1 MFKKS
6 TLIIKKPLVVL
17 IAILLLASVLR
28 VYKVSSLPLG
38 LNIDEVSQGYNAYSL
53 LLTGRDRYGK
63 LFPILFKSYESFQ
76 PPLYTY
82 LTVFPMFLFGKTNF
96 SVRFVSI
103 TSQLVVVC
111 LTFLI
116 MEKVFSKRKMLSLL
130 SAFVVSISPW
140 SIFFSRYATEA
151 SLGLVLILG
160 SIYFLITTER
170 KKLRIITAFLLLGL
184 STHAYYTEKVV
195 SFLLLFGYTVIDWK
209 LIRDNKKT
217 FIVGFFLFAV
227 LLSPHLYMINKGAFF
242 RRFDQV
248 TYLDSS
254 SFDKFGGKYQGDM
267 FGRFVYIAREFA
279 SQYVAYYSP
288 KNLFFIPDSQQGRS
302 VPNLS
307 VFYSWMFVP
316 FLAGIA
322 FLIKEKISKNQKL
335 LLWTMFV
342 SVIPAALSRDAFY
355 TIRTLLFLWF
365 VSLLI
370 GIGIG
375 YFYEKFNRKR
385 TGCLILLIITMLS
398 LFDLHRKYFVM
409 FGYERASAFGG
420 FDKVIAD
427 YIKNDEKE
435 VLVDLSERDLATGL
449 RMVYYLD
456 FEPKKFQ
463 DEIGYKYLDNY
474 YTGYDV
480 ETQYN
485 LGNVQVRPIIWEED
499 VYKRQLIV
507 GDSISIS
514 DSQVLEHKL
523 QLLYEFNFFDGG
535 RSIRVFTT
543 NPLSKCEAG
552 PEMNKDD
559 DKCFH
564 YLE

>member
-1 MFKKS
+1 MFEKS
-6 TLIIKKPLVVL
+6 LLIIKKPLVVL
-17 IAILLLASVLR
+17 IVILLLALVLR
-28 VYKVSSLPLG
+28 VYRVNSLPLG
-38 LNIDEVSQGYNAYSL
+38 LNVDEVSQGYNAYSL

-103 TSQLVVVC
+103 TSQLVVVY

-116 MEKVFSKRKMLSLL
+116 VDKVFPKRKVLALL
-130 SAFVVSISPW
+130 SALVVSVSPW

-160 SIYFLITTER
+160 SVYFLITTEM
-170 KKLRIITAFLLLGL
+170 KKPRIIAAFLLLAL
-184 STHAYYTEKVV
+184 STHAYYSDKVI
-195 SFLLLFGYTVIDWK
+195 SLLLLFGYTVIYWK

-217 FIVGFFLFAV
+217 FIVGVFLFAV

-248 TYLDSS
+248 TYLDSL
-254 SFDKFGGKYQGDM
+254 SFDKFGGKYQRDL
-267 FGRFVYIAREFA
+267 FGRFFYVAHEFA
-279 SQYVAYYSP
+279 SQYVTYYSP
-288 KNLFFIPDSQQGRS
+288 KNLFFVPDSQQGRS

-307 VFYSWMFVP
+307 VFYSWMIAP
-316 FLAGIA
+316 FLAGIV
-322 FLIKEKISKNQKL
+322 FLIKERIWKNQKL
-335 LLWTMFV
+335 LMWTMFI

-375 YFYEKFNRKR
+375 YFCERFNRRR
-385 TGCLILLIITMLS
+385 TGCVILLIITALS

-409 FGYERASAFGG
+409 FKYERAFAFGG
-420 FDKVIAD
+420 FDKVIAS
-427 YIKNDEKE
+427 YIKNYGKE

-449 RMVYYLD
+449 RMAYYLD
-456 FEPKKFQ
+456 FEPQKFQ

-480 ETQYN
+480 ETQYD
-485 LGNVQVRPIIWEED
+485 LGNVQARPIIWEED
-499 VYKRQLIV
+499 VYKKQLIV
-507 GDSISIS
+507 GDNISIS
-514 DSQVLEHKL
+514 ESQVLEHKL
-523 QLLYEFNFFDGG
+523 ELLYDFNFFDGG
-535 RSIRVFTT
+535 RSVRIFTT
-543 NPLSKCEAG
+543 NPSSKCKAG
-552 PEMNKDD
+552 PEINKDD
-559 DKCFH
+559 DRCSY